1 MFTIETGGGGKKEG
15 FTLEKKSGCFIKP
28 EGTEDESLDVV
39 EEWHESTKNDVLGS
53 YSGTDED
60 CGAPTQDADDL

>member
-1 MFTIETGGGGKKEG
+1 M
-15 FTLEKKSGCFIKP
+15 EKKSGCFIKP

-60 CGAPTQDADDL
+60 CGTPTQDADDL